1 MTEMV
6 ETLNEC
12 LNSESFEAPEKAQN
26 YSVVH
31 LFIIFIFSI
40 IQVVSQ
46 RHWYIGS

>member
-6 ETLNEC
+6 ETMSDC
-12 LNSESFEAPEKAQN
+12 LNSESFEAPDEAQN

-31 LFIIFIFSI
+31 LFKIFIFSF

-46 RHWYIGS
+46 RHWCIGS